1 MEIILFNYLLFYKYL
16 KAFEFIIKSYFFL
29 IIKNSKMKKK
39 YVLTIY
45 IVLLQKHYFNA
56 HEKKKK
62 EKKILLKSTELKIV
76 KEIDSTNILKLYK
89 YIHKLE
95 INYCI
100 T

>member
-16 KAFEFIIKSYFFL
+16 KAFEFIIKSHFFL
-29 IIKNSKMKKK
+29 IIKNEKKK

-56 HEKKKK
+56 HEK
-62 EKKILLKSTELKIV
+62 KKILLKSTELKIV